1 MFLEIST
8 LNLVIYFSYAMF
20 FGTIWLGVVVHRK
33 KTQREIK
40 LIVDSNSPFNALKE
54 LMYKAGE
61 AIVRMIT
68 YSVIG
73 MIVTIF
79 LFDLIPSDLRD
90 SLSEIGI
97 LVPVITLFL
106 IVYQTI
112 KAGRYLK
119 GVKEIKENTG
129 TNEQS

>member
-8 LNLVIYFSYAMF
+8 HNLVIYFFYAMF
-20 FGTIWLGVVVHRK
+20 FGTIWLGVIVHRK

-40 LIVDSNSPFNALKE
+40 LIVEGNSPFSALKE

-79 LFDLIPSDLRD
+79 LIDLVPIDLGYSHREFEILIP
-90 SLSEIGI
+90 I
-97 LVPVITLFL
+97 LTLFL
-106 IVYQTI
+106 VVYQAI

-119 GVKEIKENTG
+119 GAKEIKEESSTD
-129 TNEQS
+129 

>member
-20 FGTIWLGVVVHRK
+20 IGTIWLGVVVHRK
-33 KTQREIK
+33 KTQRDIK
-40 LIVDSNSPFNALKE
+40 LIVDSNSSFNALKE

-68 YSVIG
+68 YGVIG

-79 LFDLIPSDLRD
+79 LFDLIPNDLSD
-90 SLSEIGI
+90 SLAEIEI

-112 KAGRYLK
+112 KAGRYLR
-119 GVKEIKENTG
+119 GAKEIKEKSSK
-129 TNEQS
+129 E

>member
-8 LNLVIYFSYAMF
+8 LDLVIYFSYVVF
-20 FGTIWLGVVVHRK
+20 FATIWLGVVVHRK

-40 LIVDSNSPFNALKE
+40 FIVDSNSPFNALKE

-61 AIVRMIT
+61 AIIRMIT

-73 MIVTIF
+73 LIVTIF
-79 LFDLIPSDLRD
+79 LLDLVPVDLGN
-90 SLSEIGI
+90 SLTELEILI
-97 LVPVITLFL
+97 PVITLFL

-119 GVKEIKENTG
+119 GAKEIKDDR
-129 TNEQS
+129 SH

>member
-8 LNLVIYFSYAMF
+8 RNLVIYFSYAVF

-33 KTQREIK
+33 KTQRDIK

-79 LFDLIPSDLRD
+79 LFDL
-90 SLSEIGI
+90 
-97 LVPVITLFL
+97 VPVLSILTNLFP
-106 IVYQTI
+106 
-112 KAGRYLK
+112 
-119 GVKEIKENTG
+119 ENTPQFSEVS
-129 TNEQS
+129 TKFLYSA

>member
-8 LNLVIYFSYAMF
+8 LKLIIYFSYAMF

-40 LIVDSNSPFNALKE
+40 LIVEGNSPFNALKE

-61 AIVRMIT
+61 SIVRMIT

-79 LFDLIPSDLRD
+79 LFDLVPNNLRD
-90 SLSEIGI
+90 SLREIGI
-97 LVPVITLFL
+97 LFPLITLFL

-112 KAGRYLK
+112 NAGRYLR
-119 GVKEIKENTG
+119 GAKEIKE
-129 TNEQS
+129 ESS

>member
-8 LNLVIYFSYAMF
+8 LNLVIYFSYAVF

-33 KTQREIK
+33 KTQRDIK

-79 LFDLIPSDLRD
+79 LFDLVPNDLRD

-97 LVPVITLFL
+97 LAPLLTLFL
-106 IVYQTI
+106 IVYQAI

-119 GVKEIKENTG
+119 GAKEIKEDSSK
-129 TNEQS
+129 E

>member
-8 LNLVIYFSYAMF
+8 LDLVIYFSYAVF

-40 LIVDSNSPFNALKE
+40 LIVESNSPFNALKE

-68 YSVIG
+68 YGIIG

-79 LFDLIPSDLRD
+79 LLDLLPIDLGD
-90 SLSEIGI
+90 SLTELEILI
-97 LVPVITLFL
+97 PVITLFL

-119 GVKEIKENTG
+119 GAKEIKKESSTD
-129 TNEQS
+129 

>member
-8 LNLVIYFSYAMF
+8 IDLVIYFSYAVF
-20 FGTIWLGVVVHRK
+20 YGTIWLGVVVHRK
-33 KTQREIK
+33 KTQRDIK

-73 MIVTIF
+73 IIVTIF
-79 LFDLIPSDLRD
+79 LFDLIPINLRD
-90 SLSEIGI
+90 SLSEFGI
-97 LVPVITLFL
+97 LVPLLTLFL

-119 GVKEIKENTG
+119 GAKEIKE
-129 TNEQS
+129 ESSKE

>member
-1 MFLEIST
+1 LFLEIST
-8 LNLVIYFSYAMF
+8 IDLVIYFSYAVF

-33 KTQREIK
+33 KTQRDIK

-73 MIVTIF
+73 IIVTIF
-79 LFDLIPSDLRD
+79 LFDLIPINLRD
-90 SLSEIGI
+90 SLSEFGI
-97 LVPVITLFL
+97 LVPLLTLFL

-119 GVKEIKENTG
+119 GAKEIKE
-129 TNEQS
+129 ESSKE